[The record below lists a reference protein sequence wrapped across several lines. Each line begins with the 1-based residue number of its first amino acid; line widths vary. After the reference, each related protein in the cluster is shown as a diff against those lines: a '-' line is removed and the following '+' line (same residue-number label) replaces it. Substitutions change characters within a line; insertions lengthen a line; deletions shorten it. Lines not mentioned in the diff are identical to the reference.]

1 MNRPGATKLHS
12 VSPGGLHEAS
22 PIPADHARRQPG
34 CARDLA
40 RASDCTAALLA
51 GTTLEGQPYDLK
63 AEQGKVVLVFFWS
76 TDCAVC
82 RDKMPELRLNYEAW
96 RSKGFQLVAV
106 NLDKSLAAVQDYQGI
121 VDRMVPKAQRFPSL
135 WRGAAAHR
143 DSFGPVAQ
151 TPTTFVL
158 DRKHKVVKRGPRPH
172 RARLVG
178 RCRRTRACLNPP

>member
-1 MNRPGATKLHS
+1 MK
-12 VSPGGLHEAS
+12 
-22 PIPADHARRQPG
+22 RRQFLQTT
-34 CARDLA
+34 LA
-40 RASDCTAALLA
+40 AGLVLPASSHAQAAAAAVLA
-51 GTTLEGQPYDLK
+51 GTTLEGQPYDMQ

-106 NLDKSLAAVQDYQGI
+106 SLDKSLAAVQDYRGI
-121 VDRMVPKAQRFPSL
+121 VDRMVPPSQRFPSL

-158 DRKHKVVKRGPRPH
+158 DRQHKMVKEVRGRIPPGLWDDV
-172 RARLVG
+172 AELVL
-178 RCRRTRACLNPP
+178 A

>member
-1 MNRPGATKLHS
+1 MK
-12 VSPGGLHEAS
+12 
-22 PIPADHARRQPG
+22 RRQFLQTT
-34 CARDLA
+34 LA
-40 RASDCTAALLA
+40 ASLVLPAGSHAQATAPALLA
-51 GTTLEGQPYDLK
+51 GTTLEGQPYDMK

-96 RSKGFQLVAV
+96 RSKGFQLVAI

-121 VDRMVPKAQRFPSL
+121 LDRTVPKAQRFPSL

-158 DRKHKVVKRGPRPH
+158 DRKHKVVNEIRGRIAPGLWDDI
-172 RARLVG
+172 AELVL
-178 RCRRTRACLNPP
+178 A